1 MPTGQGLEAEEVKGR
16 GRCWLPFTLDQHSS
30 QYWGLCAGRGLCG
43 YRLQP
48 PGRGSIWNHDMAEGE
63 MDVGGV
69 SSSRELPELRKQNKK
84 GLTTMVMAR
93 RGLPINRH
101 GEQGDEVPT
110 VV

>member
-1 MPTGQGLEAEEVKGR
+1 
-16 GRCWLPFTLDQHSS
+16 
-30 QYWGLCAGRGLCG
+30 
-43 YRLQP
+43 
-48 PGRGSIWNHDMAEGE
+48 MAEGE
-63 MDVGGV
+63 MDMGGV